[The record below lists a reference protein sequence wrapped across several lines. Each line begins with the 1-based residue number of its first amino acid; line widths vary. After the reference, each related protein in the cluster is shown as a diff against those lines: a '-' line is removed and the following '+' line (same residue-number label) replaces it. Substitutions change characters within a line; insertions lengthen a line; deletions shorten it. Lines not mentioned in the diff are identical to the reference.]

1 MCRTPLLFIR
11 GEDSLSRACLCGV
24 PFIWNAY
31 PQSDNYQLVKVQALL
46 DRMRPHFPPELFEK
60 TEACWLTYNGA
71 QGNLNSAITNFL
83 LSYAELRPC
92 FKNFSR
98 SLLQNGDLA
107 GNLIEFMIKISSQ
120 P

>member
-46 DRMRPHFPPELFEK
+46 DRMRPQFPPELFKK
-60 TEACWLTYNGA
+60 TEACWLTYNGDS
-71 QGNLNSAITNFL
+71 GNLESAVTNFL

-92 FKNFSR
+92 FEDFSR

-107 GNLIEFMIKISSQ
+107 GNLIEFMIKISFQ